1 MFVLL
6 YIIIH
11 IIDNSIHFTS
21 LSTVYCT
28 LRRHYSCAIKIIVAL
43 FRILCC
49 WFKKNTFVKI
59 AELLELV
66 KKERKANNCRLTQQA
81 KKFSLIINA

>member
-21 LSTVYCT
+21 LSTVLYLKKT
-28 LRRHYSCAIKIIVAL
+28 LGYSCAIEIVVL
-43 FRILCC
+43 FRILSC

-59 AELLELV
+59 AELLKLV
-66 KKERKANNCRLTQQA
+66 KKERKSYNSQLTQQA
-81 KKFSLIINA
+81 KKIHSYSKC